1 MTTEATSNPN
11 VELTDTFDVWKTKIN
26 NINGTVNS
34 MTSDVSDL
42 IDTVNENAEKA
53 YSDSINLVIALS

>member
-1 MTTEATSNPN
+1 MSNIANNPN
-11 VELTDTFDVWKTKIN
+11 VNLTDTFEVWKNKIN